1 MTFTKNHMTYTRNQ
15 LIMAQ
20 HEYDKARDKN
30 ISDSFDNAIE
40 HIDELIELIK
50 TK

>member
-1 MTFTKNHMTYTRNQ
+1 MTYTRNQ

-20 HEYDKARDKN
+20 HKYDKIRDKN
-30 ISDSFDNAIE
+30 LPDNFDDAIE